1 MLEPT
6 SAQVRFAAVGFTR
19 VFIGFLP
26 YMYDCNYGIFA
37 PILSIQ
43 NIIAKSGDKRYQR
56 TTTCRGC
63 RRQLCT
69 TQPHRNSFTRR
80 LRFRATSVEVAA
92 PTTIEKRDA
101 HAPCVILTRLLAR
114 REVGDF
120 ARRLATV
127 DLTSARVAFGVVADI
142 RPGAFRGCGVYT
154 SVG

>member
-1 MLEPT
+1 MT
-6 SAQVRFAAVGFTR
+6 Q
-19 VFIGFLP
+19 
-26 YMYDCNYGIFA
+26 
-37 PILSIQ
+37 
-43 NIIAKSGDKRYQR
+43 KYQLAS
-56 TTTCRGC
+56 TCRGC
-63 RRQLCT
+63 RRQLCPA
-69 TQPHRNSFTRR
+69 QPHGNSFTRR

-92 PTTIEKRDA
+92 PTAIEKRDA

-127 DLTSARVAFGVVADI
+127 DLTSARVAFGVGPDI